1 MPLCIFLILAD
12 SPKGQFDHGFVIY
25 ECAPPSD
32 DISVSVKL
40 EDRWT
45 N

>member
-12 SPKGQFDHGFVIY
+12 SPKGQVDRGFVIY
-25 ECAPPSD
+25 ECAPSD

>member
-1 MPLCIFLILAD
+1 MPLCNFLILAD
-12 SPKGQFDHGFVIY
+12 SPKSQFDRGFVIY
-25 ECAPPSD
+25 KCAPSD